1 MTGSP
6 SSRRRPGSRL
16 GRTLGLSLL
25 ALLAVSGPAGP
36 APRDPQADPA
46 AELLARILEKTEAY
60 CRRLGRVSLDFV
72 CRERIDER
80 QYDPPRLISA
90 ALTSGAVKHVTRVSL
105 EYDYQLIRKGDVIE
119 EKRTL
124 LKEGDKPAGNEPGA
138 VLKTKLYK
146 HRVPGLRAGRAAQ
159 RILAAEAHLRLS
171 RRRDRRRRQ
180 SLRDRSLSGGT
191 RGARSGYRGFS
202 GGAPGTG
209 IVYGKA
215 WIRKKGFRHRQ
226 DRVGPALARELT
238 TRSCRWPRPSA
249 TRPSRRSPSS
259 AITAIEKN
267 GIRFPDRL
275 VIREDYRSTRG
286 TYRVSEATV
295 RYEAYRFF
303 VVETE
308 VRY

>member
-1 MTGSP
+1 MTGSLS
-6 SSRRRPGSRL
+6 SSRRLRSRI
-16 GRTLGLSLL
+16 GRRLGLSLL

-36 APRDPQADPA
+36 APRDPQADPT

-80 QYDPPRLISA
+80 QYDPPRLIGA
-90 ALTSGAVKHVTRVSL
+90 ALTSGATKHVTRVSL
-105 EYDYQLIRKGDVIE
+105 EYDYQLIRKGDDIE

-124 LKEGDKPAGNEPGA
+124 LKEDSRPRNEPDA

-146 HRVPGLRAGRAAQ
+146 HKYLVFGPGGLLSEFWQPKHAYTFLGEEAVDGDESYLIEASPKEPGEPGL
-159 RILAAEAHLRLS
+159 
-171 RRRDRRRRQ
+171 
-180 SLRDRSLSGGT
+180 
-191 RGARSGYRGFS
+191 
-202 GGAPGTG
+202 
-209 IVYGKA
+209 VYGKA
-215 WIRKKGFRHRQ
+215 WIRKKDFAIVKIEWDQRALGNFDKMRQMAEAIGHQAEPRVSVVGFYG
-226 DRVGPALARELT
+226 V
-238 TRSCRWPRPSA
+238 
-249 TRPSRRSPSS
+249 
-259 AITAIEKN
+259 EKN

-275 VIREDYRSTRG
+275 VIHEDYRSTRG
-286 TYRVSEATV
+286 THRVSEVTV